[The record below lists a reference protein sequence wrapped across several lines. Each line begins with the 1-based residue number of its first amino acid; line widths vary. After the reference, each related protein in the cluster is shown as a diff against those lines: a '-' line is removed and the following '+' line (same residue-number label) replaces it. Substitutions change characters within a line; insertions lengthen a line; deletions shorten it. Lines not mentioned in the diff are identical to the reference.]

1 MFLPV
6 LLVRDY
12 GLWGFVVF
20 AVPNVIGAGAMGWV
34 LREGASERIVRE
46 HGPACTAFSLV
57 TMAFQ
62 AFFLGWLPALLVEN
76 AWDSSQERPYFVLY
90 AMILSAAAVACVS
103 TLAARRDRSAWTV
116 AALLWIVS
124 AAMAIA
130 MLGPGTTG
138 ALGRSL
144 GSQERPAE
152 GLLWLAP
159 VCLFGFA
166 LCPYLDLTFHRARRG
181 LAAQSARLAFGLG
194 FGVLFF
200 AMILFTLIYS
210 PLVRQALWDRGESV
224 RHFALLPLLIHSVAQ
239 LSFTVGVHA
248 VEAGRGRAGAIATLA
263 VAVCAFAAPRLY
275 PAAGSLGTGEVIYRL
290 FMSFYGLVFP
300 AYVWLCMIPTPDAHS
315 GAAGPRG
322 RLKLRVLAAAV
333 ALAAPFYWM
342 GFIERRE
349 WWLAPGL
356 GVVLLARLLVRSAPK
371 PSPA

>member
-20 AVPNVIGAGAMGWV
+20 AVPNVVGAAAMGWV
-34 LREGASERIVRE
+34 LRDGASERIVRE
-46 HGPACTAFSLV
+46 HRAACAAFSWV
-57 TMAFQ
+57 TMVFQ
-62 AFFLGWLPALLVEN
+62 AYFMLVFLAPELFPTLFLGNDAPVSDVVRWLPAAAVVGGMLAFWRWGGVA
-76 AWDSSQERPYFVLY
+76 AWV
-90 AMILSAAAVACVS
+90 LSAF
-103 TLAARRDRSAWTV
+103 
-116 AALLWIVS
+116 IVS
-124 AAMAIA
+124 HAVGSDGFHVLHAFRPR
-130 MLGPGTTG
+130 PG
-138 ALGRSL
+138 
-144 GSQERPAE
+144 

-159 VCLFGFA
+159 VCAFGFA
-166 LCPYLDLTFHRARRG
+166 LCPYLDLTFHRARR
-181 LAAQSARLAFGLG
+181 ATSAGHARSAFGFG
-194 FGVLFF
+194 FGVLFL
-200 AMILFTLIYS
+200 AAILTTLAYS
-210 PLVRQALWDRGESV
+210 GPAETTALEGGPAWTG
-224 RHFALLPLLIHSVAQ
+224 ALPLMAYVLLQ
-239 LSFTVGVHA
+239 LMYTIGVHA
-248 VEAGRGRAGAIATLA
+248 DA
-263 VAVCAFAAPRLY
+263 VAERRSPRSPMAVIFMILAGVLASPLMYAAKVWGPSLSFGGLDPR
-275 PAAGSLGTGEVIYRL
+275 EVIYRL